1 MSEQSEGKARAVD
14 RTVDTRQEER
24 ERERT
29 ESEKPP
35 WPCMRLATRGIAGSM
50 RLATRGIA
58 GSMRLATN
66 HLKTKRAIRQART
79 IKSTR
84 IERESE
90 NRERREYLD

>member
-50 RLATRGIA
+50 RLAT
-58 GSMRLATN
+58 N